1 MRSIILKAETKNE
14 LDKILTTENLEEY
27 GETFIDYIDVDEKT
41 VRAYRVGINNFIEYL
56 KLNNITKPTRDDII
70 NYRNMLKEKYSSN
83 TVNLYMIAIRN
94 LFKYLEIHNI
104 YKNIAVDIKGAR
116 YDTTPKKEVLSLNQ
130 MQTIYNNLEDSREKA
145 LFGLMISTG
154 LRVSEIATALIEDI
168 RLYNNE
174 IVLFILGKKRDSKSE
189 YVKLSQQVISDIQ
202 NYIGERTNG
211 NIFISTSN
219 ENYGDGLSSV
229 SIRKI
234 IKNIFKRFG
243 LDKDTLSCHS
253 LRRSFAVVS
262 YETGNSIYDIQQ
274 VLHHASINT
283 TTRYLKQVDR
293 DKNKTEYNVANAIFG
308 GI

>member
-1 MRSIILKAETKNE
+1 MKNE
-14 LDKILTTENLEEY
+14 LLKVETETLTIAELEKY

-41 VRAYRVGINNFIEYL
+41 IKAYRVGISNFIEYL
-56 KLNNITKPTRDDII
+56 KLNNITKPIRDDII
-70 NYRNMLKEKYSSN
+70 NYRNMLRDNYSSN
-83 TVNLYMIAIRN
+83 TVNLYMIAIRS

-104 YKNIAVDIKGAR
+104 YKNIAIDIKGAR

-130 MQTIYNNLEDSREKA
+130 MQTIYNSLEDSREKA

-154 LRVSEIATALIEDI
+154 LRVCEISTALIEDI
-168 RLYNNE
+168 RMYNNE
-174 IVLFILGKKRDSKSE
+174 IVLFVLGKKRDSKTE
-189 YVKLSQQVISDIQ
+189 YVKLSQQVINDLQ

-219 ENYGDGLSSV
+219 ENYGNGLSTV

-274 VLHHASINT
+274 VLHHASIST